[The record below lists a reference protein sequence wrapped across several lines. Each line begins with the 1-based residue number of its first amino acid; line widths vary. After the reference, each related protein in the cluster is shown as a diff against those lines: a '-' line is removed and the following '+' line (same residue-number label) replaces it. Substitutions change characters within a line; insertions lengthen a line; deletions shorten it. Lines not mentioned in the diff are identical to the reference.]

1 MKDLDKILD
10 EAVRRGLTEALQG
23 PRASG
28 RSRRVESDE
37 TDHDLESTNPSLK
50 EPLTSLP

>member
-23 PRASG
+23 PRAPG
-28 RSRRVESDE
+28 RSRRAERDE
-37 TDHDLESTNPSLK
+37 TDLDRESTNPSLK